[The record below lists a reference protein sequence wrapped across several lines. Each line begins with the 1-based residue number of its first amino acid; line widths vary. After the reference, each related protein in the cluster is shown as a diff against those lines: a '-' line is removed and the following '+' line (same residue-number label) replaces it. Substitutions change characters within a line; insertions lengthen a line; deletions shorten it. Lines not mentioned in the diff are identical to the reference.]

1 MKLRALDL
9 FCGAGGATMG
19 LMRAGFDVVGV
30 DSNPKR
36 GRRYPATFVCADA
49 LNPPVRLADFDF
61 VWASPPCQNAYWR
74 RQNRDDMASRH
85 VNVIPQTRALLEAA
99 GAPYVIENVPGAPIR
114 ADVVLTGAG
123 FGLDVVR
130 RRHFECADFAAPF
143 SLITEDVRSTC
154 KGELAIV
161 TGGGCQNPWRTRQQG
176 FRWRDLPKEMKQK
189 LSARNCVA
197 GWRAA
202 MGIDWMTRDELAQA
216 IPPAYAEYI
225 GRHAAKAIM
234 ARKIHPEKV
243 RAAATP
249 GCQGGADGLTR

>member
-9 FCGAGGATMG
+9 LCGAGGATMG

-36 GRRYPATFVCADA
+36 GRRYPATFVCGDA

-61 VWASPPCQNAYWR
+61 VWTSPPCQR
-74 RQNRDDMASRH
+74 FSASTPPTRVDSH
-85 VNVIPQTRALLEAA
+85 PNLIPATRALLEAA
-99 GAPYVIENVPGAPIR
+99 GVPYVIENVPGAPIR

-143 SLITEDVRSTC
+143 SLITEDVRRVDR
-154 KGELAIV
+154 GELAIV
-161 TGGGCQNPWRTRQQG
+161 TGGGCQNPWRTRRQG
-176 FRWRDLPKEMKQK
+176 IKWVDLPEDMKRR

-225 GRHAAKAIM
+225 GRHAAKAIA
-234 ARKIHPEKV
+234 ARTKEVPM
-243 RAAATP
+243 T
-249 GCQGGADGLTR
+249 